1 MADMPKVKFQKNVQ
15 RRTSR
20 VKRISPRV
28 SHQEKVKEVLQA
40 VVQKIQRMDAEIS
53 RIDVR
58 TRSFKNVS
66 KIGSEFNF
74 F

>member
-1 MADMPKVKFQKNVQ
+1 MAEITRIKFQRNLH
-15 RRTSR
+15 RRTSKI
-20 VKRISPRV
+20 KRSTGYI

-58 TRSFKNVS
+58 TRRFQNVS
-66 KIGSEFNF
+66 KIGRKFNF